1 MFTDGEWKIEA
12 SDTYAAQ
19 VVSEVARPR
28 STRKVVIC
36 RCPVPNSSA
45 DYDARQ
51 AEAKA
56 NARLIAGSKE
66 LIRMLQDICD
76 NERIGAHRSIPAMA
90 LIARIMGEQTP

>member
-19 VVSEVARPR
+19 VVSEVVRPR

-36 RCPVPNSSA
+36 RCPIPNSSA

-66 LIRMLQDICD
+66 LFRRLKEIC
-76 NERIGAHRSIPAMA
+76 EEEQVSPARAVPAMA
-90 LIARIMGEQTP
+90 LIARIVGEQTP